1 MPLLT
6 SALRKLGQPCACDSL
21 GNCSMV
27 WPFGLVEQVAG
38 ARRVEELQQGA
49 LGRGLR
55 SDVEVRVVLLPA
67 ARLGKMRAVAAHP
80 PVLALLGAG
89 DTPGQG
95 ALLHARSV
103 DRVQEPRE
111 KCQSRPA
118 QKRSWQPHSAF
129 SLVHSRRSF
138 PGRLS
143 AEEAGRHFGLSVEES
158 GEEPG
163 GKVLVHRVK
172 LDGAVRGRD
181 DRRHFVGVVM
191 KWGWA
196 RVRLAGFDWCA
207 CCREKHTLAAVG
219 CCCCCC
225 CCCCFRNRGGRV
237 RGGQRSRRVR
247 RGLFDANTA
256 LVDRQW
262 RGSTR
267 AWSMSE

>member
-1 MPLLT
+1 LT
-6 SALRKLGQPCACDSL
+6 AAMRKLGVPCGCDSL

-49 LGRGLR
+49 LGRGFR

-111 KCQSRPA
+111 KCHSRPA

-143 AEEAGRHFGLSVEES
+143 AEEAGRPFGLSVEES
-158 GEEPG
+158 GKEPG
-163 GKVLVHRVK
+163 GCTVAGLFRGGCQRRRRGGTSGCR
-172 LDGAVRGRD
+172 LRSLGRSQGAKSSSIASSLTGRS
-181 DRRHFVGVVM
+181 VVVM
-191 KWGWA
+191 IGGILLGW
-196 RVRLAGFDWCA
+196 
-207 CCREKHTLAAVG
+207 
-219 CCCCCC
+219 
-225 CCCCFRNRGGRV
+225 
-237 RGGQRSRRVR
+237 
-247 RGLFDANTA
+247 
-256 LVDRQW
+256 
-262 RGSTR
+262 
-267 AWSMSE
+267 